1 MTYRGIL
8 SNSWFTKRRQAKEPC
23 QKCGGLPAHEPGDE
37 CDQCS
42 GNVPIPPPAESFEYN
57 PLDSEPL
64 PVGKSATRED
74 WRERGYG
81 DE

>member
-8 SNSWFTKRRQAKEPC
+8 SNSWFTKPRPEPV
-23 QKCGGLPAHEPGDE
+23 KGRVI
-37 CDQCS
+37 S
-42 GNVPIPPPAESFEYN
+42 KPIPPPAESFEHH

-64 PVGKSATRED
+64 PVGKSATREG

-81 DE
+81 DDAERNLPA